1 MKSVKGML
9 MLAGALCT
17 SLAGGAAWAADN
29 KVVIGDIDDMSGPY
43 ADIIGVPGIE
53 AIKMAIADFG
63 GSVLGQPVQI
73 LTFDHQNKPDL
84 GAQKLR
90 EWADTD
96 GMTMLLGGSNT
107 GVSLAMSA
115 AAKEKK
121 IPFFAIG
128 AAGASLTGK
137 DCTPYTIHYGYDTT
151 ALANGTA
158 RTIIE
163 QGGKS
168 WFFLTADYAFG
179 KQLEAGATDVVKAG
193 GGSVVGDVRV
203 PLGTSDFSSYLL
215 QAQGS
220 GAQVLGLA
228 NAGADTSNSLKA
240 AAEFGLTKTMRPA
253 ALLVFLSDVHAMGL
267 DVAQGLVLT
276 TAWYWNTSDTT
287 RAFANRFFEKTKRM
301 PTFPQAAFYSAT
313 LTYLNAV
320 KAVGST
326 DPDKIMDELRKT
338 KVNDVFVTDGVIR
351 PDGLLEHDMY
361 IVQVKTP
368 AESKGDWD
376 YYKILKTMKGEEAFG
391 KLAELD
397 LSPAQEVTTAKEP
410 LAASRPEASH
420 ETPRSLRLHKTA
432 TRAGNRQI
440 ATFGSQSA
448 QR

>member
-1 MKSVKGML
+1 ML
-9 MLAGALCT
+9 MLAGALCAP
-17 SLAGGAAWAADN
+17 LAGGAASAADN

-43 ADIIGVPGIE
+43 ADVIGAGGVT
-53 AIKMAIADFG
+53 ALKMAIEDFG
-63 GSVLGQPVQI
+63 GTALGQPVQI

-84 GAQKLR
+84 GAQKVR

-158 RTIIE
+158 KTILE

-179 KQLEAGATDVVKAG
+179 KQLEAGATEVVKAG

-228 NAGADTSNSLKA
+228 NAGADTQNSLKA
-240 AAEFGLTKTMRPA
+240 SAEFGLTKTMRPA
-253 ALLVFLSDVHAMGL
+253 ALLVFLTDVHAVGL
-267 DVAQGLVLT
+267 ETAQGLVLT
-276 TAWYWNTSDTT
+276 TSWYWNTNDAT
-287 RAFANRFFEKTKRM
+287 RAFANRFFEKTKKM

-313 LTYLNAV
+313 LAYLNAV
-320 KAVGST
+320 KTIGTT
-326 DPDKIMDELRKT
+326 DSDKVMEQLRKT
-338 KVNDVFVTDGVIR
+338 KINDMFVTDGVIR
-351 PDGLLEHDMY
+351 PDGLLEKDMY

-391 KLAELD
+391 KLAD
-397 LSPAQEVTTAKEP
+397 STCP
-410 LAASRPEASH
+410 LV
-420 ETPRSLRLHKTA
+420 KK
-432 TRAGNRQI
+432 
-440 ATFGSQSA
+440 
-448 QR
+448 

>member
-1 MKSVKGML
+1 MDRFKHLLKLAAALGAL
-9 MLAGALCT
+9 LAAGAVQ
-17 SLAGGAAWAADN
+17 AAPN

-43 ADIIGVPGIE
+43 ADVIGPSGVE

-63 GSVLGQPVQI
+63 GTVLGQPIEV
-73 LTFDHQNKPDL
+73 LTADHQNKPDI
-84 GAQKLR
+84 GQQKFR
-90 EWADTD
+90 EWADTN
-96 GMTMLLGGSNT
+96 GLTMLLGGSNT
-107 GVSLAMSA
+107 GVSLALSA
-115 AAKEKK
+115 ADKEKH

-158 RTIIE
+158 KTILE

-179 KQLEAGATDVVKAG
+179 TQLENGAAKVVKEG
-193 GGSVVGDVRV
+193 GGKVVGDVRV

-228 NAGADTSNSLKA
+228 NAGADTSNSMKA

-253 ALLVFLSDVHAMGL
+253 ALLVFLTDVHAMGL
-267 DVAQGLVLT
+267 DIAQGLVLT
-276 TAWYWNTSDTT
+276 TAWYWDLDDRT
-287 RAFANRFFEKTKRM
+287 RAFAKKFYDKVKKE

-320 KAVGST
+320 KAAGTT
-326 DPDKIMDELRKT
+326 DTEKVMDELHKM
-338 KVNDVFVTDGVIR
+338 KVNDAFVQNATIR

-361 IVQVKTP
+361 IMEVKKP
-368 AESKGDWD
+368 SESKAPWD
-376 YYKILKTMKGEEAFG
+376 YYKLLKTMTGAEAFG
-391 KLAELD
+391 KLAD
-397 LSPAQEVTTAKEP
+397 STCP
-410 LAASRPEASH
+410 LV
-420 ETPRSLRLHKTA
+420 KK
-432 TRAGNRQI
+432 
-440 ATFGSQSA
+440 
-448 QR
+448 

>member
-1 MKSVKGML
+1 
-9 MLAGALCT
+9 
-17 SLAGGAAWAADN
+17 
-29 KVVIGDIDDMSGPY
+29 
-43 ADIIGVPGIE
+43 
-53 AIKMAIADFG
+53 
-63 GSVLGQPVQI
+63 
-73 LTFDHQNKPDL
+73 
-84 GAQKLR
+84 
-90 EWADTD
+90 
-96 GMTMLLGGSNT
+96 
-107 GVSLAMSA
+107 
-115 AAKEKK
+115 
-121 IPFFAIG
+121 
-128 AAGASLTGK
+128 
-137 DCTPYTIHYGYDTT
+137 
-151 ALANGTA
+151 
-158 RTIIE
+158 
-163 QGGKS
+163 
-168 WFFLTADYAFG
+168 
-179 KQLEAGATDVVKAG
+179 
-193 GGSVVGDVRV
+193 VVGDVRV

-276 TAWYWNTSDTT
+276 TAWYWNASDTT

-391 KLAELD
+391 KLAD
-397 LSPAQEVTTAKEP
+397 STCP
-410 LAASRPEASH
+410 L
-420 ETPRSLRLHKTA
+420 LKK
-432 TRAGNRQI
+432 
-440 ATFGSQSA
+440 
-448 QR
+448 

>member
-1 MKSVKGML
+1 MRRGAKHDVLAGEGFWRRTVDWDREPGGSVMKSFKRIL
-9 MLAGALCT
+9 AFAGALGA
-17 SLAGGAAWAADN
+17 LIAAGAASAATN

-43 ADIIGVPGIE
+43 ADIIGAPGIE

-63 GSVLGQPVQI
+63 GTVMGQPI
-73 LTFDHQNKPDL
+73 ELLTFDHQNKPDL

-90 EWADTD
+90 EWADTA
-96 GMTMLLGGSNT
+96 GLSMLLGGSNS

-128 AAGASLTGK
+128 AAAASLTGK
-137 DCTPYTIHYGYDTT
+137 DCTPYTVHYGYDTT

-158 RTIIE
+158 KTILGE
-163 QGGKS
+163 GGKS

-179 KQLEAGATDVVKAG
+179 KQLEAGAAEVVKTG
-193 GGSVVGDVRV
+193 GGAVVGDVRV
-203 PLGTSDFSSYLL
+203 PLGASDFSSYLL

-228 NAGADTSNSLKA
+228 NAGTDTSNSMKA

-267 DVAQGLVLT
+267 DTAQGLILT
-276 TAWYWNTSDTT
+276 TAWYWDLDDKT
-287 RAFANRFFEKTKRM
+287 RAFANRFYEKVKRM
-301 PTFPQAAFYSAT
+301 PTFPQAAVYSAT

-326 DPDKIMDELRKT
+326 DSDKVMEEVRKM
-338 KVNDVFVTDGVIR
+338 KINDAFVTDGVIR
-351 PDGLLEHDMY
+351 PDGLLERDMY

-368 AESKGDWD
+368 AESKREWD
-376 YYKILKTMKGEEAFG
+376 YYKIIKTMKGEEAFG
-391 KLAELD
+391 KLAD
-397 LSPAQEVTTAKEP
+397 STCP
-410 LAASRPEASH
+410 LV
-420 ETPRSLRLHKTA
+420 KK
-432 TRAGNRQI
+432 
-440 ATFGSQSA
+440 
-448 QR
+448 

>member
-1 MKSVKGML
+1 MKTLGRTL
-9 MLAGALCT
+9 MLACALSA
-17 SLAGGAAWAADN
+17 SLAASAAWAAAD
-29 KVVIGDIDDMSGPY
+29 KVVIGDIDDMSGVY
-43 ADIIGVPGIE
+43 ADIIGAPGIE

-63 GSVLGQPVQI
+63 GTVLGQPIEV

-96 GMTMLLGGSNT
+96 GLTMLLGGSNT

-137 DCTPYTIHYGYDTT
+137 DCTPYTVHYGYDTT

-158 RTIIE
+158 KTILE
-163 QGGKS
+163 QGGKT

-179 KQLEAGATDVVKAG
+179 KQLEAGATEVVKAS
-193 GGSVVGDVRV
+193 GGSVVGGVRV

-220 GAQVLGLA
+220 GAQVLALA
-228 NAGADTSNSLKA
+228 NAGNDTSNSLKA
-240 AAEFGLTKTMRPA
+240 AAEFGLTKTMKPA
-253 ALLVFLSDVHAMGL
+253 ALLVFISDVHAMGL
-267 DVAQGLVLT
+267 DIAQGLELT
-276 TAWYWNTSDTT
+276 TAWYWNMNDET

-320 KAVGST
+320 KAVGTT
-326 DPDKIMDELRKT
+326 DPEKVMDQLHKT
-338 KVNDVFVTDGVIR
+338 RVNDMFVKDAPIR

-376 YYKILKTMKGEEAFG
+376 FYKILKTMKGEEAFG
-391 KLAELD
+391 KLAD
-397 LSPAQEVTTAKEP
+397 STCP
-410 LAASRPEASH
+410 L
-420 ETPRSLRLHKTA
+420 LKK
-432 TRAGNRQI
+432 
-440 ATFGSQSA
+440 
-448 QR
+448 